1 MLKAYRYRIE
11 PEGKQVEF
19 LAKQFGCCRFVYN
32 WALDLKTKAWQKEQ
46 KGISIFEVS
55 RQMTLLKKEYP
66 WLSEVASQPLQQS
79 LIHLDRGFTG
89 FFKKKTDYPKFK
101 SKWGKQSASF
111 PQGVDV
117 EFSSGTIVFPKVG
130 RVKARFSQTFTGVV
144 KTVTITK
151 TVTGKYFASVLVE
164 SENQALAPVQDVEET
179 AVGLDLGLKH
189 FLTLSTGEKIEYPK
203 YLEKDLDRIK
213 ALHQRISKKKKG
225 SKNRR
230 KAIVKLSLV
239 YEKMTNKRNDFLHKV
254 STRLVSEFGTL
265 CFEDLNV
272 AGMMKNHCLARHIGQ
287 SGWSRF
293 KEFCET
299 KSGWKGKHVR
309 TIGRFEPS
317 SKLCSCG
324 YRNKD
329 LALSDRNWTCPSCHI
344 THDRDILAANNI
356 KRFAFV
362 KQNTSGGTGGGTVEM
377 PVNKRDRRSSKSQE

>member
-1 MLKAYRYRIE
+1 MKAYRYRIE
-11 PEGKQVEF
+11 PDEKQVEF

-32 WALDLKTKAWQKEQ
+32 WALDLKTKAWQTEG
-46 KGISIFEVS
+46 KGISVFEIS
-55 RQMTLLKKEYP
+55 RQMTLLKKEKE

-79 LIHLDRGFTG
+79 LIHLDKAFTG
-89 FFKKKTDYPKFK
+89 FFKKKTDYPRYK

-111 PQGVDV
+111 PQNVEV

-130 RVKARFSQTFTGVV
+130 RIKARFSRTFTGVV

-164 SENQALAPVQDVEET
+164 SENQAPVPVPDVEET
-179 AVGLDLGLKH
+179 AVGLDLGLTH
-189 FLTLSTGEKIEYPK
+189 FLTLSTGEKIEHPNH
-203 YLEKDLDRIK
+203 LEKDLDRIK
-213 ALHQRISKKKKG
+213 TLHQRVSRKKKG

-230 KAIVKLSLV
+230 KAIVKLALA
-239 YEKMTNKRNDFLHKV
+239 YERVSNKRDDFLQKV
-254 STRLVSEFGTL
+254 STRLVRDFGTL

-272 AGMMKNHCLARHIGQ
+272 AGMMKNRHLSRHIGQ
-287 SGWSRF
+287 SGWSKF
-293 KEFCET
+293 KILCEG
-299 KSGWKGKHVR
+299 KASANGKHIR

-329 LALSDRNWTCPSCHI
+329 LSLSDRIWTCPVCKT

-356 KRFAFV
+356 KRFAFA
-362 KQNTSGGTGGGTVEM
+362 KQNTSGSTGGESGEM
-377 PVNKRDRRSSKSQE
+377 PVNKRDRRTRKSQE